1 MEIVF
6 SALEQG
12 LVPAILVIIYLLIVK
27 VIDSKKESKQIKL
40 NNQLIESISRIGNFV
55 EDLSK
60 NIIDK
65 DRDKCKAAIE
75 DSIMS
80 SGIRLI
86 NFVSDTI
93 LHNHIKENKENIEN
107 NICNVINSEY
117 YTIYS
122 TLSMYHINNIKVS
135 DVMKTEW
142 MLELEKDIRCII
154 FDNKL
159 DVADKVNAFTH
170 KINFR
175 FQSYITYIINKTL
188 K

>member
-1 MEIVF
+1 MELFF
-6 SALEQG
+6 SALEKG
-12 LVPAILVIIYLLIVK
+12 LTPAILVIIYLLIVK

-60 NIIDK
+60 NIIEK
-65 DRDKCKAAIE
+65 DRDKCKSAIE

-86 NFVSDTI
+86 NFVSDTV

-122 TLSMYHINNIKVS
+122 TLSLYTINDIKVS
-135 DVMKTEW
+135 SVMKTEW
-142 MLELEKDIRCII
+142 MMELERDIRAIV
-154 FDNKL
+154 FNTEL
-159 DVADKVNAFTH
+159 SSADKINTFTH

-175 FQSYITYIINKTL
+175 FQSYITYIINKIL